1 MGDLDTKV
9 LAQILKSKGRK
20 GDTMLAH
27 INPQEAAL
35 LKKRGGSGTENPET
49 GLPEFFVIND
59 DYAYG
64 SDYAKASPSI
74 KSSFSY
80 DEADFAPTTGQSF
93 SFPSVNSVDSTYFT
107 APNNMDSNYS
117 IPTPRTISPQYSLS
131 GDNIGLNY
139 GSTVGLKPEGYS
151 QLSAP
156 QAAIPFPSAGS
167 EFTRGILPGNYGITP
182 PPQLANVPRPGAEG
196 APGAPGAAPA
206 KDDAFFNKEFM
217 QKLGLAGLS
226 AIPGIYQTRK
236 AQEQAQRA
244 RQEQQ
249 AIANPYR
256 QEGQALLDRARSG
269 ELNAVG
275 QQQLQAMEA
284 RLRQG
289 QEARGGVGNAQV
301 QAQVEAFRQQLLQN
315 QYDLGLKVSGIG
327 DQIALGA
334 IKTGMEADR
343 YVGEL
348 TGNYY
353 NNMFRILSGASNQP
367 TPPRG

>member
-35 LKKRGGSGTENPET
+35 LKKRGGAGTENPET

-80 DEADFAPTTGQSF
+80 DDVDFAPTTGQSF
-93 SFPSVNSVDSTYFT
+93 SFPSVNNF
-107 APNNMDSNYS
+107 DSNYFTPVNNS
-117 IPTPRTISPQYSLS
+117 TSEYSAPTPRTISPQYSLSS

-139 GSTVGLKPEGYS
+139 GSTVGLKPQGYS

-156 QAAIPFPSAGS
+156 QAPIPLPSAGS

-182 PPQLANVPRPGAEG
+182 PPQLANITRPGAPGAEG
-196 APGAPGAAPA
+196 APGAP

-236 AQEQAQRA
+236 AQEQARKGKA
-244 RQEQQ
+244 EQN
-249 AIANPYR
+249 AIADPYR
-256 QEGQALLDRARSG
+256 KEGQALLDKARSG

-275 QQQLQAMEA
+275 QQQLQQMEA

-289 QEARGGVGNAQV
+289 MESRGGVGNAQV
-301 QAQVEAFRQQLLQN
+301 QAQIEAFRQQLLQN

-327 DQIALGA
+327 DQIAIGA

-367 TPPRG
+367 TPPRA